1 MADSCRFANSMA
13 PHELFGAMSPG
24 LSNEI
29 LEYTY
34 ANDKEIYRG
43 AVDLVAQARKVRHVF
58 LERQPRSE
66 RHATMRSVF
75 CRSNNSLAADNLIR
89 NWLLKKH
96 KSLLTDFLDSLD
108 IKHDNGVVETVPKS
122 MDDAKL
128 KQAIDSLLA
137 KHPPE
142 VVALYLH
149 AFNGMDDAK
158 WSNLEEV
165 LYTDPRLHLGS

>member
-1 MADSCRFANSMA
+1 
-13 PHELFGAMSPG
+13 MSPA

-29 LEYTY
+29 FEYTH

-43 AVDLVAQARKVRHVF
+43 ALEIVAQARKVRSVF
-58 LERQPRSE
+58 LERQPRTE
-66 RHATMRSVF
+66 RYAAMRSVF
-75 CRSNNSLAADNLIR
+75 ARAGSSMAADNLIR

-96 KSLLTDFLDSLD
+96 KPVLIEFLDALG
-108 IKHDNGVVETVPKS
+108 IKHDNGVVEKVPES

-128 KQAIDSLLA
+128 KPAVDGLLA

-149 AFNGMDDAK
+149 AFNGMDEAR
-158 WSNLEEV
+158 WTNLEEM

>member
-1 MADSCRFANSMA
+1 MA
-13 PHELFGAMSPG
+13 PHELFGAMSPA
-24 LSNEI
+24 LSSEI
-29 LEYTY
+29 FEYTHT
-34 ANDKEIYRG
+34 NDKDVYRG
-43 AVDLVAQARKVRHVF
+43 AIDIVAQARKVRPIF
-58 LERQPRSE
+58 LERQPRTE
-66 RHATMRSVF
+66 RYATMRSVF
-75 CRSNNSLAADNLIR
+75 SRSGSTLAADNLIR

-96 KSLLTDFLDSLD
+96 KSLLTDFLDSLG
-108 IKHDNGVVETVPKS
+108 IKHDNGVVEKVPET

-128 KQAIDSLLA
+128 KQAVDSLLA

-158 WSNLEEV
+158 WSNLDEM

>member
-1 MADSCRFANSMA
+1 MA

-58 LERQPRSE
+58 LERQPRAE

-75 CRSNNSLAADNLIR
+75 ARSNNSLAADNLIR

-96 KSLLTDFLDSLD
+96 KSLLTDFLDSLG
-108 IKHDNGVVETVPKS
+108 IKHENGVVETVPKS

-158 WSNLEEV
+158 WSNLEEM

>member
-1 MADSCRFANSMA
+1 MA

-29 LEYTY
+29 FEYTY

-43 AVDLVAQARKVRHVF
+43 AIDVVAQSRKVRPVF
-58 LERQPRSE
+58 LERQPRTE

-75 CRSNNSLAADNLIR
+75 SRSSNSLAADNLIR

-96 KSLLTDFLDSLD
+96 KALLIDFLDSLG
-108 IKHDNGVVETVPKS
+108 IKHDNGVVEKVPET
-122 MDDAKL
+122 MDNTKL
-128 KQAIDSLLA
+128 KQAVDHLLA

-158 WSNLEEV
+158 WSNLEEM

>member
-1 MADSCRFANSMA
+1 MA
-13 PHELFGAMSPG
+13 PHELFGAMSPA

-29 LEYTY
+29 FEYTY

-43 AVDLVAQARKVRHVF
+43 AMDVVAQARKVRPVF
-58 LERQPRSE
+58 LERQPRTE
-66 RHATMRSVF
+66 RHALMRSVF
-75 CRSNNSLAADNLIR
+75 SRASNSLAADNLIR

-96 KSLLTDFLDSLD
+96 KPLLTEFLDSLG
-108 IKHDNGVVETVPKS
+108 IKHDNAVVEEVPKT
-122 MDDAKL
+122 MEDTKL
-128 KQAIDSLLA
+128 KQAADHLLS

-149 AFNGMDDAK
+149 AFNSMDDAK
-158 WSNLEEV
+158 WSNLEEM